1 MGGDGVA
8 AYEDNG
14 GSDGIAG
21 NGRREPCRERLGT
34 VAFYIIYK
42 SAG

>member
-21 NGRREPCRERLGT
+21 NGRSDNIGET
-34 VAFYIIYK
+34 VP
-42 SAG
+42 S